1 MKLYLAVL
9 LFQVVPFLRTS
20 KAETKLNSLNGETMK
35 RFLWFGVF
43 ILAIS
48 GATAQTGANPKATPP
63 KPTVKKSAAPAR
75 ASAGEVQELRD
86 ALAAQQK
93 QSDEQRQQLEQV
105 KSQLQQLLEATQQAN
120 ASAQKVQ
127 GSAEQAQTT
136 AAQAQQSAS
145 DAQRLA
151 DQASSSAAEA
161 KTGLEVTDKRSKDED
176 KKLSAL
182 QDLVGRF
189 RFNGDIRVRGESFFQ
204 DGVPDRNRGRIRVR
218 FGVDGKLNEDFVG
231 GFALATG
238 SLGDPT
244 TTNESFTNFFDRKT
258 IGLDRGYITYNPVA
272 HRWLSLTGGKF
283 AYAWNRTQVTGDP
296 DINPEGFNEK
306 LSWDLNTP
314 VVKNF
319 AVDFMQLLFNESSTG
334 TDSYALGG
342 QISGKLQFGRLTT
355 TPSFLAIKWNN
366 PDSILQASGFA
377 VQATTTTGGL
387 QVPGEGPGC
396 SKGTGLPTV
405 PPCAFAAN
413 TLTNA
418 TYNDPS
424 GKPHFFSQFL
434 YADFILNNQIRT
446 GSDRRP
452 INLLLEYEDNLDAK
466 DHPLAATGNGVV
478 LTGLGKQSHT
488 YLADISLGQTKNK
501 NDIQVGYAWLREEQ
515 DAAIA
520 SFAESDQ
527 RAPTNVLQNRWYALW
542 KLRANTIASYTFWYG
557 RTLNSNLQHAVLAT
571 GTKPGEEEPY
581 LKRMQFDLIYSF

>member
-1 MKLYLAVL
+1 
-9 LFQVVPFLRTS
+9 
-20 KAETKLNSLNGETMK
+20 MK
-35 RFLWFGVF
+35 RLLWFSAF
-43 ILAIS
+43 ILVIS
-48 GATAQTGANPKATPP
+48 SATAQTGANPKAPP
-63 KPTVKKSAAPAR
+63 KKPAGQARVSAK
-75 ASAGEVQELRD
+75 EVHELRE

-93 QSDEQRQQLEQV
+93 QADEQRQQLDQL
-105 KSQLQQLLEATQQAN
+105 KSQLQQLLRATQQAN
-120 ASAQKVQ
+120 ASALKVQ

-136 AAQAQQSAS
+136 AAQAQQSATE
-145 DAQRLA
+145 AQRLA

-161 KTGLEVTDKRSKDED
+161 KTALSVVDKQSKDED

-182 QDLVGRF
+182 QDILGRF

-204 DGVPDRNRGRIRVR
+204 DGVADRNRGRVRVR

-231 GFALATG
+231 GVALATG

-244 TTNESFTNFFDRKT
+244 TTNETFTNFFDRKT

-306 LSWDLNTP
+306 LSWDLNIP
-314 VVKNF
+314 VVKNL

-342 QISGKLQFGRLTT
+342 QISGKLQLGRLTT

-366 PDSILQASGFA
+366 PDSILQASAFA

-387 QVPGEGPGC
+387 PVPGEGPGC
-396 SKGTGLPTV
+396 SKGSGLPTV

-413 TLTNA
+413 NLTNA

-424 GKPHFFSQFL
+424 GKPHFYSQFL

-446 GSDRRP
+446 GSDRWP
-452 INLLLEYEDNLDAK
+452 INLLLEYENNLDAK
-466 DHPLAATGNGVV
+466 DHPLAATGKGVV

-488 YLADISLGQTKNK
+488 YLADISLGQTKDK

-527 RAPTNVLQNRWYALW
+527 RAPTNILQNRWYALW
-542 KLRANTIASYTFWYG
+542 KVRANTVASYTFWYG
-557 RTLNSNLQHAVLAT
+557 RALNSNLQHAILAT
-571 GTKPGEEEPY
+571 GTTAGEQEPY

>member
-1 MKLYLAVL
+1 
-9 LFQVVPFLRTS
+9 
-20 KAETKLNSLNGETMK
+20 MK
-35 RFLWFGVF
+35 RFLWFSAF
-43 ILAIS
+43 ILVIS
-48 GATAQTGANPKATPP
+48 SATAQTGANPKATRK
-63 KPTVKKSAAPAR
+63 KPASQVRVSAK
-75 ASAGEVQELRD
+75 EVQELHE

-93 QSDEQRQQLEQV
+93 QADEQRQQLDQL
-105 KSQLQQLLEATQQAN
+105 KSQLQQLLDATQQAN
-120 ASAQKVQ
+120 ASAVKVE

-136 AAQAQQSAS
+136 AAQAQQSATE
-145 DAQRLA
+145 AQRLA

-161 KTGLEVTDKRSKDED
+161 KTALSVVDKQSKDED
-176 KKLSAL
+176 KKLNAL
-182 QDLVGRF
+182 QDILGRF
-189 RFNGDIRVRGESFFQ
+189 RFNGDVRVRGESFFQ
-204 DGVPDRNRGRIRVR
+204 DGVADRNRGRVRVR

-244 TTNESFTNFFDRKT
+244 TTNETFTNFFDRKT
-258 IGLDRGYITYNPVA
+258 VGLDRGYITYNPVA

-306 LSWDLNTP
+306 FSWDLNIP
-314 VVKNF
+314 VVKNL

-342 QISGKLQFGRLTT
+342 QVSGKLQLGRLTT
-355 TPSFLAIKWNN
+355 TPSFLALKWNN
-366 PDSILQASGFA
+366 PDSILQASSFA

-387 QVPGEGPGC
+387 PVPGEGPGC
-396 SKGTGLPTV
+396 SKGSGLPTV

-413 TLTNA
+413 NLTNA

-424 GKPHFFSQFL
+424 GKPHFYSQFL

-446 GSDRRP
+446 GSDRWP
-452 INLLLEYEDNLDAK
+452 INLLLEYENNLDAK
-466 DHPLAATGNGVV
+466 DHPLAATGDGVV

-488 YLADISLGQTKNK
+488 YLADISVGQTKNK

-527 RAPTNVLQNRWYALW
+527 RAPTNILQNRWYALW
-542 KLRANTIASYTFWYG
+542 KVRANTMASYTFWYG
-557 RTLNSNLQHAVLAT
+557 RTLNSNLQHAILAT
-571 GTKPGEEEPY
+571 GTTAGEQEPS

>member
-1 MKLYLAVL
+1 
-9 LFQVVPFLRTS
+9 
-20 KAETKLNSLNGETMK
+20 MK
-35 RFLWFGVF
+35 RFLWFGAF
-43 ILAIS
+43 ILVIS

-63 KPTVKKSAAPAR
+63 RPTVKKSAAPAR

-161 KTGLEVTDKRSKDED
+161 KTALEVTDKRSKDED

-231 GFALATG
+231 GFVLATG

-296 DINPEGFNEK
+296 DINPEGLNEK

-366 PDSILQASGFA
+366 PDSILQASAFA

-446 GSDRRP
+446 GWDRLP
-452 INLLLEYEDNLDAK
+452 VNLLLEYEDNLDAK

-527 RAPTNVLQNRWYALW
+527 RAPTNILQNRWYALW
-542 KLRANTIASYTFWYG
+542 KLRANTVASYTFWYG
-557 RTLNSNLQHAVLAT
+557 RTLNSSLQHAVLAT
-571 GTKPGEEEPY
+571 GTKPGEQEPY